1 MSESQGLL
9 PNTPG
14 SELDPATLASSSAPT
29 AAVGIAVEEG
39 ATGPVASRWR
49 SLLSPKFLFALFDQ
63 GIVSFGNM
71 VIAASVAR
79 HSPAAAFGLF
89 ILALRSIDV
98 INQLSSVLIWGPF
111 IFNLPGLSASR
122 QKQFLGS
129 VLMHQITAALVGIVV
144 VYGLGL
150 FSVHRGD
157 TTYAQLFL
165 PLALPTAAI
174 VFREFVRRIYFA
186 HMRFQHALVTDGI
199 TVGLQ
204 IAALWALIH
213 FGRLSLPNALWA
225 LSVPCAVMVLYWVA
239 TEWRTITFSLKAY
252 RSDFK
257 LNLELGRWFFGS
269 NMVLLAS
276 AQVSPWVL
284 SATTGPIAVAA
295 FAVCESVVNIPRV
308 ALTSMQNMMGPMMA
322 RDYAAGGKAALHKV
336 VRRMEWLIISG
347 SIFFAAV
354 IMIFGP
360 WISRAIFHTSPANAR
375 EILVLL
381 ALNLIAYGAALATS
395 YGLSAMNLAKLNFH
409 PQAIGLVIQVAVVAL
424 TVERLGV
431 VGVALGLFL
440 GSIVVL
446 ILRARYYHR
455 EVARV

>member
-1 MSESQGLL
+1 MSALSGLL
-9 PNTPG
+9 PDAASQ
-14 SELDPATLASSSAPT
+14 SELASSLVDAPMQPLNQ
-29 AAVGIAVEEG
+29 E
-39 ATGPVASRWR
+39 PVSRWR
-49 SLLSPKFLFALFDQ
+49 TLMNPKFLFALFDQ

-79 HSPAAAFGLF
+79 HSPAAGFGLF

-98 INQLSSVLIWGPF
+98 VNQLSSVLIWGPY
-111 IFNLPGLSASR
+111 IFNLPALSEER

-129 VLMHQITAALVGIVV
+129 VLLHQITAAAFGTVLLFL
-144 VYGLGL
+144 LGW
-150 FSVHRGD
+150 FSVHLGD
-157 TTYAQLFL
+157 TTYAGLFL

-186 HMRFQHALVTDGI
+186 HLRFKYALMTDAI

-204 IAALWALIH
+204 IAGLWTLIH
-213 FGRLSLPNALWA
+213 LKRLTLPNALWA
-225 LSVPCAVMVLYWVA
+225 LALPCVVMVLYWAV
-239 TEWRTITFSLKAY
+239 TERRTITFSLAAY
-252 RSDFK
+252 GSDFR

-322 RDYAAGGKAALHKV
+322 RDFAAGGKAALHKV

-347 SIFFAAV
+347 SVFFAAV
-354 IMIFGP
+354 IMLFGP
-360 WISRAIFHTSPANAR
+360 WISRAIFHSAPANAR
-375 EILVLL
+375 AILVLL

-409 PQAIGLVIQVAVVAL
+409 PQAIGLVFQIVVVAL
-424 TVERLGV
+424 TVHRLGV
-431 VGVALGLFL
+431 VGVALGLFT

-446 ILRARYYHR
+446 LLRARYYHR
-455 EVARV
+455 EVART